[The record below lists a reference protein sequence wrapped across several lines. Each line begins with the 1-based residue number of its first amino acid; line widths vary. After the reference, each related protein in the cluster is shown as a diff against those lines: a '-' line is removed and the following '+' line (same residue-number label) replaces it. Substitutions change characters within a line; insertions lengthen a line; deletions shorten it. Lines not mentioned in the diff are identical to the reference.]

1 MIRDQKGPG
10 PKFGKQ
16 DAKGNSAYVV
26 PAKRKQGGE
35 EPSAE
40 ERNKKPE
47 NDNRDKAREHE
58 FKKQRQRELEIER
71 EREREREK
79 EKEREKAR
87 QRERERIDRERA
99 AKGLPPSSPSSNLSR
114 SATSIA
120 NLAEEGIYAERGVFV
135 NHVCAYV
142 LTRLLWPQCNAALST
157 SGERPRAPSSPKV
170 ASLSNSPGFRQR
182 SFSMSNLGAAT
193 AAGTYARLR
202 IARRSHLSSTCVH
215 STTASI
221 SPTLYNSAFSPSLC
235 MHVQHT
241 HVHIPYFSIH
251 LYVGPLAANTQR
263 GIACRQPRPRR
274 PAVHRKAPC
283 QAEAARRDAFAGRGA
298 SSCTCHTPFFFFFCP
313 CACSSLRS

>member
-120 NLAEEGIYAERGVFV
+120 NLAEEGIYTEPRCSVPCARTYTFAVAAMQCSSQYLWRTPASSLVAQGGEPVQLAWIPSALVLDVEPRRG
-135 NHVCAYV
+135 HRCRYV
-142 LTRLLWPQCNAALST
+142 RT
-157 SGERPRAPSSPKV
+157 V
-170 ASLSNSPGFRQR
+170 AS
-182 SFSMSNLGAAT
+182 
-193 AAGTYARLR
+193 
-202 IARRSHLSSTCVH
+202 ARRSH
-215 STTASI
+215 
-221 SPTLYNSAFSPSLC
+221 
-235 MHVQHT
+235 
-241 HVHIPYFSIH
+241 
-251 LYVGPLAANTQR
+251 
-263 GIACRQPRPRR
+263 
-274 PAVHRKAPC
+274 
-283 QAEAARRDAFAGRGA
+283 
-298 SSCTCHTPFFFFFCP
+298 
-313 CACSSLRS
+313 

>member
-1 MIRDQKGPG
+1 LTETDVFARHHHHRIRYSSVIRDQKGPG

-16 DAKGNSAYVV
+16 DARGNSAYVV

-120 NLAEEGIYAERGVFV
+120 NLAEEGIYTEPRCSVPCARTYL
-135 NHVCAYV
+135 HVCCGRRAM
-142 LTRLLWPQCNAALST
+142 QLS
-157 SGERPRAPSSPKV
+157 V
-170 ASLSNSPGFRQR
+170 
-182 SFSMSNLGAAT
+182 
-193 AAGTYARLR
+193 
-202 IARRSHLSSTCVH
+202 
-215 STTASI
+215 
-221 SPTLYNSAFSPSLC
+221 
-235 MHVQHT
+235 
-241 HVHIPYFSIH
+241 
-251 LYVGPLAANTQR
+251 PLANAR
-263 GIACRQPRPRR
+263 EFPRR
-274 PAVHRKAPC
+274 PRWRACPTRLDSVSARSRCRTSARPPLPVRTHGCICAALTLKFYMRSLHHRLYIT
-283 QAEAARRDAFAGRGA
+283 D
-298 SSCTCHTPFFFFFCP
+298 TI
-313 CACSSLRS
+313 